1 MIKIKVSNTILYCK
15 KFKETVAFYQTKLG
29 LPVYSSRGW
38 FVEFKLNEF
47 FHLSVAD
54 ESKATIDSNE
64 GKGITITFEVDDIT
78 KTHAY
83 LTESGTNPPPIEDHP
98 WNAKLFRIHDPEGN
112 RIEFWSSN
120 RNFHKSTQKVD

>member
-29 LPVYSSRGW
+29 LPIYSSRGW

-47 FHLSVAD
+47 SRLSIAD
-54 ESKATIDSNE
+54 EAKTSIDSNE
-64 GKGITITFEVDDIT
+64 GKGITITFEVDDIA

-83 LTESGTNPPPIEDHP
+83 LTESGINPPPIKDHP
-98 WNAKLFRIHDPEGN
+98 WNAKIIHIYDPEGN
-112 RIEFWSSN
+112 RIEFWSTN
-120 RNFHKSTQKVD
+120 KNFFKNSEQVD